1 MKVSNCWSS
10 ILVSIF
16 DLLQRADD
24 SLEHSVP
31 LQALSSLLSLPV
43 ESNLRFTLRLAK
55 EKVKLATGNCLIK
68 RRLGSAPFIYVCV
81 ELDYGLVWAQQ
92 LPPTPASISWPDKR
106 ATCEFC
112 TMNLKFV
119 LKEIS

>member
-43 ESNLRFTLRLAK
+43 ESNLRFTLRRSQRKSETCDWQLSYQ
-55 EKVKLATGNCLIK
+55 ATPRVC
-68 RRLGSAPFIYVCV
+68 PFYMYICV

-92 LPPTPASISWPDKR
+92 LPPISS
-106 ATCEFC
+106 F
-112 TMNLKFV
+112 NL
-119 LKEIS
+119 LAR